1 MKTRS
6 FQAYRELRAL
16 INTLEKQYAGALH
29 LGEKHDLIEACGGLC
44 IAYSA
49 SGNGPLAK
57 KWAEQYLFHLAEC
70 TGGGFF
76 SSNVHDQPPVDPTD

>member
-1 MKTRS
+1 MKTGS
-6 FQAYRELRAL
+6 FQAYRELQAL
-16 INTLEKQYAGALH
+16 ISTLEQQYGAALSS
-29 LGEKHDLIEACGGLC
+29 GEKHELIEACGGLC

-49 SGNGPLAK
+49 TGNGPLAR

-76 SSNVHDQPPVDPTD
+76 STAPTNAPPGEIN